1 MNKIKMEQ
9 KNISYKSLIHQNQTI
24 LSSATVII
32 LHDSKVLVGWN
43 TWREQWELP
52 SGHIEPGEKP
62 IDAALR
68 ETSEEVHLNL
78 NHIAYLDSFSVQR
91 STNEREHLR
100 VVYVSHVNSSVS
112 KEFIYNASED
122 ENNKTQWIPLIQ
134 ILNMANIDYSDW
146 YILKALYKQLIV

>member
-1 MNKIKMEQ
+1 M
-9 KNISYKSLIHQNQTI
+9 
-24 LSSATVII
+24 
-32 LHDSKVLVGWN
+32 GWN

-100 VVYVSHVNSSVS
+100 VVYVSYVNSSVS

>member
-32 LHDSKVLVGWN
+32 
-43 TWREQWELP
+43 
-52 SGHIEPGEKP
+52 
-62 IDAALR
+62 
-68 ETSEEVHLNL
+68 
-78 NHIAYLDSFSVQR
+78 SVQK

-122 ENNKTQWIPLIQ
+122 ENNKTQWIPLI
-134 ILNMANIDYSDW
+134 
-146 YILKALYKQLIV
+146 